1 MVVVCVAGWLSP
13 MGAFA
18 VSSAQDESGKAAVE
32 MPAVEMPAYD
42 PSGKRDP
49 FRPYVRFDRPALS
62 GELTPLEQY
71 DLSQLRLVAII
82 TDERDP
88 SGTRAVVEDGS
99 GLGFIVRVGTSIG
112 RTRGRVSAIERD
124 KVVVEEWPT
133 NVFGEQR
140 QAVTIKE
147 LDAGEEAKR

>member
-1 MVVVCVAGWLSP
+1 MKWLLVVYVAGWLSP
-13 MGAFA
+13 IGAFA
-18 VSSAQDESGKAAVE
+18 VSSAQDEPGKA
-32 MPAVEMPAYD
+32 AVEMPAYD
-42 PSGKRDP
+42 PSGRRDP

-71 DLSQLRLVAII
+71 DLSQLRLVAIV

-99 GLGFIVRVGTSIG
+99 GLGFIVRVGTAIG
-112 RTRGRVSAIERD
+112 RTRGRVSTIERD
-124 KVVVEEWPT
+124 RIVVEEYPT

-140 QAVTIKE
+140 QTVTVKE